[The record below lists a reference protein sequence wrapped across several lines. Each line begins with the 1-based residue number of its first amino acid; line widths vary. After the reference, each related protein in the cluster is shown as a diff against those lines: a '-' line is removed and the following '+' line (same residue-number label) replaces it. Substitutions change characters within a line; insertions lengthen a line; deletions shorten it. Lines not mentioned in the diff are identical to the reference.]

1 LDARY
6 HSPQATTSSIACQSV
21 DYTVDEVRLKRRWNL
36 LNWAGFAIILVALVS
51 YVPLFALFPI
61 TRDIPWANYLLF
73 LIGGALLAVGVRRA
87 FRDPE
92 HYRGKISGSILASLS
107 ALLFAFFVVT
117 ITYFGKQIPSA
128 ETALRVNQKA
138 PPFVL
143 VNTVGKQVSSADLL
157 KDHGGLVLVF
167 YRGYW

>member
-1 LDARY
+1 
-6 HSPQATTSSIACQSV
+6 
-21 DYTVDEVRLKRRWNL
+21 LKRRWNI
-36 LNWAGFAIILVALVS
+36 LNWTGFAIILVALVS
-51 YVPLFALFPI
+51 YTPFFARFPA

-87 FRDPE
+87 FSDPE

-107 ALLFAFFVVT
+107 LLLFAFFVV
-117 ITYFGKQIPSA
+117 IVTYFSKQLPSA
-128 ETALRVNQKA
+128 ERALTVNQKA

-143 VNTVGKQVSSADLL
+143 MDTAGKQVSSNDLL
-157 KDHGGLVLVF
+157 KDHRGLVMVF